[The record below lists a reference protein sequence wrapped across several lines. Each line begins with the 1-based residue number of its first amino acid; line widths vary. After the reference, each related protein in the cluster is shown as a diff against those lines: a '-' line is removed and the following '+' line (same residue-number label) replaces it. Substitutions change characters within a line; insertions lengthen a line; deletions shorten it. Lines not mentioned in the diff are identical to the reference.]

1 MNIKQSKNSKYLILN
16 EFLNALIS
24 YFCKFINTNNVKLVK
39 IVIKKIINL

>member
-16 EFLNALIS
+16 EFINALIS
-24 YFCKFINTNNVKLVK
+24 CLCKFINTNNVKLVK